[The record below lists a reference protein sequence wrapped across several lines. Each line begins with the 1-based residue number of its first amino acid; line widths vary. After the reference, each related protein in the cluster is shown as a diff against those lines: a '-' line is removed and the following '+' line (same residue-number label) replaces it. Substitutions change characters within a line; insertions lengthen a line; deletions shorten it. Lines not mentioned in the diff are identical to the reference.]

1 VGGGFNDHR
10 IVRLEGASTSSW
22 RISAPGPPAPPL
34 PATTTLGPWVA
45 PLLPLGGECIGVL
58 GGDRGQCRGKLDGEV
73 HTRERRHV
81 GEWVSHAWA
90 PFLCRLGSLLEIDR
104 VAIYGPPLEAFLPV
118 LLYTPFLSIS
128 VTGWR

>member
-10 IVRLEGASTSSW
+10 IVRLKGVSTSSW
-22 RISAPGPPAPPL
+22 RISAPKPPAPPL

-45 PLLPLGGECIGVL
+45 PPLPLSGECIGVL
-58 GGDRGQCRGKLDGEV
+58 NGDRGQCHGKLDREV
-73 HTRERRHV
+73 HTREEPRVRM
-81 GEWVSHAWA
+81 GATCLA